1 MTVFTGIKVCKFI
14 CVLGAHYIMGNKIFL
29 ISNMYPDQSYPFYG
43 VFVKNTEEVLKQNG
57 YVTTLKAVMTKP
69 KPSKLSKLKSY
80 LKFYAEI
87 LRGIFK
93 AGEYDLIYAHYISH
107 CAIPVIILKLLVG
120 KPLVLNT
127 HGSDVLLKGR
137 LARVLGLFNYLV
149 VRVGEKV
156 VVPSEFF
163 KDVVIQKLGVSPDKI
178 IVYPSGGINTEIF
191 QYKKKDLK
199 DDELVLGYVSRMD
212 YEKGCHIFVEVV
224 RKLVQVLPHVK
235 IKGIMIGDGKDKAE
249 CLKMIG
255 EYNLSENIVYL
266 GALPQREIARYYP
279 KFDLFVFPT
288 RLNESLGLVGL
299 EAMACGTPV
308 VASAVGGPKT
318 YIVQGQNGY
327 LVDVDD
333 VEGFVR
339 AIRHYVEL
347 SKEEKERIIENAYR
361 TAMRYENKKV
371 TGYFI
376 SELKKLCFDLNADG
390 GGV

>member
-1 MTVFTGIKVCKFI
+1 
-14 CVLGAHYIMGNKIFL
+14 MGNRIFL
-29 ISNMYPDQSYPFYG
+29 ISNMYPNESYPFYG
-43 VFVKNTEEVLKQNG
+43 IFVKNTEEVLKQNG
-57 YVTTLKAVMTKP
+57 YVTALKAVITKS
-69 KPSKLSKLKSY
+69 KPSKMIKLKSY
-80 LKFYAEI
+80 LRFYAEI

-93 AGEYDLIYAHYISH
+93 AGEYDIIYVHFISH
-107 CAIPVIILKLLVG
+107 SAIPVLILKLLVG

-137 LARVLGLFNYLV
+137 LAKILGLFNFLV
-149 VRVGEKV
+149 VRVAEKV

-191 QYKKKDLK
+191 KYEKKDLN
-199 DDELVLGYVSRMD
+199 DEGEFVLGYVSRID

-224 RKLVQVLPHVK
+224 KKLVQVLPHIK
-235 IKGIMIGDGKDKAE
+235 IKGIMIGDGKDKDE
-249 CLKMIG
+249 CLKLIR
-255 EYNLSENIVYL
+255 EYNLNENIEYL

-318 YIVQGQNGY
+318 YIEQGQNGY

-333 VEGFVR
+333 VDGFVR
-339 AIRHYVEL
+339 AICHYVEL

-361 TAMRYENKKV
+361 TALRYENKKV
-371 TGYFI
+371 TEYFI
-376 SELKKLCFDLNADG
+376 AELKKLRFDLNADS

>member
-1 MTVFTGIKVCKFI
+1 MNLAMM
-14 CVLGAHYIMGNKIFL
+14 LGAHYIMGNRIFL
-29 ISNMYPDQSYPFYG
+29 ISNMYPNESYPFYG
-43 VFVKNTEEVLKQNG
+43 IFVKNTEEVLKQNG
-57 YVTTLKAVMTKP
+57 YVTALKAVITKS
-69 KPSKLSKLKSY
+69 KPSKMIKLKSY
-80 LKFYAEI
+80 LRFYAEI

-93 AGEYDLIYAHYISH
+93 AGEYDIIYVHFISH
-107 CAIPVIILKLLVG
+107 SAIPVLILKLLVG

-137 LARVLGLFNYLV
+137 LAKILGLFNFLV
-149 VRVGEKV
+149 VRVAEKV

-191 QYKKKDLK
+191 KYEKKDLN
-199 DDELVLGYVSRMD
+199 DEGDFVLGYVSRID

-224 RKLVQVLPHVK
+224 RKLVQVLPHIK
-235 IKGIMIGDGKDKAE
+235 IKGIMIGDGKDKDE
-249 CLKMIG
+249 CLKLIR
-255 EYNLSENIVYL
+255 EYNLNENIEYL

-318 YIVQGQNGY
+318 YIEQGQNGY

-333 VEGFVR
+333 VDGFVR
-339 AIRHYVEL
+339 AICHYVEL

-361 TAMRYENKKV
+361 TALRYENKKV
-371 TGYFI
+371 TEYFI
-376 SELKKLCFDLNADG
+376 AELKKLRFDLNADS